1 MKFDMLQ
8 ALALRILQVKILPQK
23 LKNVTPKATN
33 PTPNQHQLCT
43 MPSLRIG
50 MSVQTDVLLKYFNL
64 ACQVSYIESI

>member
-33 PTPNQHQLCT
+33 PTPKST
-43 MPSLRIG
+43 
-50 MSVQTDVLLKYFNL
+50 SVVHHAKFEDRHVCADRCVT
-64 ACQVSYIESI
+64 